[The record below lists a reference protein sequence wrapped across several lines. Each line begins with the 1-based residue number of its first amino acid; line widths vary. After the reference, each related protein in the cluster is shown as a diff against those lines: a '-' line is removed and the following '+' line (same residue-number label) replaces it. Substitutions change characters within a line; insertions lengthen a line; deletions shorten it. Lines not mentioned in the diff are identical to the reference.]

1 MKHVSAAVLSLLLA
15 GVGFAQ
21 DVPATNAAP
30 AAAVVAVYGTE
41 ELRYDRPATRR
52 GAALPLGNGRLAAL
66 VYGGVVQDRL
76 TLNEETIW
84 TGGPLASDA
93 GGLTREQVEQARERI
108 FAGKPHAAADGLP
121 ERFAQTAGRLP
132 FGELVVKTVL
142 PEGETSGYVRTL
154 SLETAVARTSFV
166 RGGVTYTREAFT
178 SFTDDVVVYHLAAD
192 QEGAIAFEATLTSP
206 HEVSCVVE
214 EGLLVVRGETGEA
227 PRARTAA
234 LAFEGAL
241 AVRTQ
246 GGTVAVEDGKVVV
259 SQADEATIFVSLA
272 TNYRNFR
279 ALTDDPTARCRAALG
294 AAMKVPCAAAKKAH
308 AAFYRAQAD
317 RCTLSLGS
325 WGNPTLTTDARV
337 RTFPQTDDPAFAAFA
352 FRFGRYLLIASQQP
366 GTQPTPPRIFWN
378 DAWPT
383 RTRPPLNLDAVLDCR
398 TAEAVGLGDLGEPAW
413 RLCDELAVTGAD
425 IARKVYGADGWTA
438 HRHTDIWRVASPNGP
453 QAEALW
459 PMGGAD
465 LALQLWTHW
474 LYTRDRDFL
483 AGHYAVLKG
492 AADFVASILVRNPG
506 TDHLTVC
513 PGGPLSDAARARQL
527 LTAVAEATRLLGG
540 DEAYATRLRNL
551 AAAVEPVADAV
562 AACAGDEAYAR
573 LKTQQVQGWL
583 AGMVPLFL
591 QAEDGTLDLL
601 PALPRAWPQGR
612 VAGLCAPGGFKVEIV
627 WMEGRLVQARVTSE
641 LGEPCTVRY
650 AGKTHELA
658 LKKGE
663 SVLLTQD
670 DFAPA
675 ASQPVRAPKG
685 HFWETRPLKEGVGYT
700 WSMTTR
706 VGDMLAE
713 AEKLFGPRD
722 RSWTILG
729 AEIRADGKGVPQN
742 WFPGYPGRK
751 DIVFQ
756 VVPPA
761 DVDAA
766 EAVFQ
771 LAHEVVHALSP
782 MPGQRATVL
791 EEGVAAWFSAY
802 YARKAKGADIH
813 SSRASYRQA
822 HDCVA
827 RLLARDHQ
835 AILKLRQV
843 EPCFSRMTAETF
855 ATAGV
860 DASKEE
866 ITALLTPFTR

>member
-1 MKHVSAAVLSLLLA
+1 MKRICVAVLSLA
-15 GVGFAQ
+15 F
-21 DVPATNAAP
+21 TIAAFSQTAP
-30 AAAVVAVYGTE
+30 VAAVYGNE

-76 TLNEETIW
+76 ALNEETIW

-93 GGLTREQVEQARERI
+93 GGLTREQVEKAREQI
-108 FAGKPHAAADGLP
+108 FAGKAQAAAAGLP
-121 ERFAQTAGRLP
+121 ERFAQTARHLP
-132 FGELVVKTVL
+132 FGELVVKNVL

-154 SLETAVARTSFV
+154 SLDTAVARTSFI

-178 SFTDDVVVYHLAAD
+178 SFTDDVVVYHLMAD
-192 QEGAIAFEATLTSP
+192 QEGAISFEATLTSP
-206 HEVSCVVE
+206 HKAPCEIE

-234 LAFEGAL
+234 LAFEGAV

-246 GGTVAVEDGKVVV
+246 GGTVTVEDGKIVVA
-259 SQADEATIFVSLA
+259 QADEATLFVALA
-272 TNYRNFR
+272 TNYKDFR
-279 ALTDDPTARCRAALG
+279 TLTDEPTVRCRAALA
-294 AAMKVPCAAAKKAH
+294 AAMKVPFAAAKKAH
-308 AAFYRAQAD
+308 TAFYRTQAD
-317 RCTLSLGS
+317 RCTLTLGS

-352 FRFGRYLLIASQQP
+352 FRCGRYLLIASQQP
-366 GTQPTPPRIFWN
+366 GTQPTPPLVFW
-378 DAWPT
+378 DDTWPT
-383 RTRPPLNLDAVLDCR
+383 RTSPTLNLVTVLDCR
-398 TAEAVGLGDLGEPAW
+398 TAEAVGLGELAEPVW

-425 IARKVYGADGWTA
+425 IARKAYGADGWAA
-438 HRHTDIWRVASPNGP
+438 HRHTDLWRVASPSGP
-453 QAEALW
+453 QADALW

-483 AGHYAVLKG
+483 AGHYATLKG

-506 TDHLTVC
+506 TGLLTVC
-513 PGGPLSDAARARQL
+513 PGGTPSDAARARQL
-527 LTAVAEATRLLGG
+527 LTAVAEATKILGG
-540 DEAYATRLRNL
+540 DEAYAARLCSL
-551 AAAVEPVADAV
+551 AAAVEQPVADEA
-562 AACAGDEAYAR
+562 AACDGDAAYAR
-573 LKTQQVQGWL
+573 LKTRQAPEWT

-591 QAEDGTLDLL
+591 QAEDGMLDLL
-601 PALPRAWPQGR
+601 PALPKVWPQGR
-612 VAGLCAPGGFKVEIV
+612 VAGLRAPGGFTVEIV
-627 WMEGRLVQARVTSE
+627 WMEGRLVQARVKSE
-641 LGEPCTVRY
+641 QGEPCTVRY
-650 AGKTHELA
+650 AGKTHALT

-663 SVLLTQD
+663 SALLTQD
-670 DFAPA
+670 DFASA
-675 ASQPVRAPKG
+675 ASQPARAPKG
-685 HFWETRPLKEGVGYT
+685 HFWETRPLKEGFGYT

-761 DVDAA
+761 DVNAA

-771 LAHEVVHALSP
+771 LSHEVVHALAP
-782 MPGQRATVL
+782 TPGQRATVL
-791 EEGVAAWFSAY
+791 EEGVADWFSVY
-802 YARKAKGADIH
+802 YTRKAKGADIH
-813 SSRASYRQA
+813 SSLASYRQA
-822 HDCVA
+822 HDLVA

-843 EPCFSRMTAETF
+843 EPCFGRMTAETF
-855 ATAGV
+855 ATAGI
-860 DASKEE
+860 DASKDE
-866 ITALLTPFTR
+866 IAALLAPFTR